1 MRYMSTRKLS
11 VGVAS
16 ALVVAAAGLVGVSEF
31 SSPGRPV
38 VVDTRL
44 GRLTLGTL
52 PIVGSPWR
60 TANAPPFSFNGKLV
74 STARVGHLGLALSV
88 DRKYC
93 ALTILDDHGH
103 QRYSFQSQV
112 SSGIPLSTSVAMT
125 NRPLPVGKITIPG
138 GPYTLAE
145 QTNLLPL
152 PNPTLENVTIACGR
166 SAMIWMLHCK
176 GQSQVANVST
186 ATTTVV
192 PNYDHNFTLGIV
204 GSLSVRSAIIRDIGS
219 RDALTN
225 NPQE

>member
-1 MRYMSTRKLS
+1 MRYMSVRKLS
-11 VGVAS
+11 VGVVS
-16 ALVVAAAGLVGVSEF
+16 ALVVAVAGLVGVSEF

-38 VVDTRL
+38 AVDTRL

-52 PIVGSPWR
+52 PIVRSPWR
-60 TANAPPFSFNGKLV
+60 TASAPPFSFNGKLV

-93 ALTILDDHGH
+93 ALTILNDHGH
-103 QRYSFQSQV
+103 HTYSFQSQI
-112 SSGIPLSTSVAMT
+112 SSGIPLSKSVGLT

-145 QTNLLPL
+145 ETNLPFS
-152 PNPTLENVTIACGR
+152 NPALENVTIACGR
-166 SAMIWMLHCK
+166 SAMIWMLRWK
-176 GQSQVANVST
+176 GQSQVANAST

-192 PNYDHNFTLGIV
+192 PNYDHKLTLGIV

-219 RDALTN
+219 GDALTN
-225 NPQE
+225 NPQG